1 MPETAIDGTQNTI
14 GCSNASRHGCSDC
27 FGPGYERPAIVTTR
41 TDDVDFVAA
50 IRAILVLPDVAG
62 ARLNG
67 ETQRVP
73 VAEGIHFRFVAGA
86 SDERVVARHCA
97 VVAQPQHFAR
107 VAVRIL
113 CAIAASPAGRHE
125 KGAVETER
133 DAGRS
138 AGAGT
143 GDENVAH
150 VGQRAAVETSPR
162 QRERRLFVTNG

>member
-1 MPETAIDGTQNTI
+1 RWHPEDDRLLERFAPRLLGLLRTQVRAAIAD
-14 GCSNASRHGCSDC
+14 
-27 FGPGYERPAIVTTR
+27 ERPAIVATS

-67 ETQRVP
+67 ETERVP
-73 VAEGIHFRFVAGA
+73 VAEGIHFRFAAGA
-86 SDERVVARHCA
+86 SNERVVARHGA

-138 AGAGT
+138 AGAGA
-143 GDENVAH
+143 GDVEIENV
-150 VGQRAAVETSPR
+150 GQHAGLETTPR
-162 QRERRLFVTNG
+162 HTERRLCV